1 MGRGNYLP
9 NTDKPYRMVYI
20 DYPIFEDDA
29 EEHDSLDNIWNGW
42 YEDLKESIKYFLPK
56 SFIDPTNK
64 KWDSNDTIIISENK
78 LFKVCLAD
86 NDYSIAVI
94 LMVNEDAPSFAEA
107 NIDKVFD
114 KIAYGLWELYE
125 VRIRC
130 GAWTSG
136 DYFPNKYK
144 RVSVYD
150 NGGKTAD
157 RYTVSIIGENWNEN
171 YIYGMNDMPFHPA
184 FGFSQ
189 FVGENLQPNKNWG
202 KKIRLIDL
210 NKDVLR
216 AIEQRMP
223 NG

>member
-9 NTDKPYRMVYI
+9 NTDKPYRMIYI
-20 DYPIFEDDA
+20 EYPDSAYLDDI
-29 EEHDSLDNIWNGW
+29 EYDMGMW
-42 YEDLKESIKYFLPK
+42 YEDLKGNIRFLLPK
-56 SFIDPTNK
+56 SFNDPTDK
-64 KWDSNDTIIISENK
+64 HLDNDVSIIISENK

-86 NDYSIAVI
+86 NEYSIAVI
-94 LMVNEDAPSFAEA
+94 IIVNEDSPAFAEA

-114 KIAYGLWELYE
+114 KLAYDLWEMYE
-125 VRIRC
+125 VRTRC

-136 DYFPNKYK
+136 EYFPNKFK
-144 RVSVYD
+144 KVSVYD

-157 RYTVSIIGENWNEN
+157 RYTVSIQGKKWNEN

-210 NKDVLR
+210 NKDVLQ
-216 AIEQRMP
+216 AIEQRI
-223 NG
+223 

>member
-9 NTDKPYRMVYI
+9 NTDNPYRLVYVE
-20 DYPIFEDDA
+20 YPDSAYLDDV
-29 EEHDSLDNIWNGW
+29 EYDMGMW
-42 YEDLKESIKYFLPK
+42 YEDLKENIKSILPK
-56 SFIDPTNK
+56 SFSDSINK

-86 NDYSIAVI
+86 NEHSIAVI
-94 LMVNEDAPSFAEA
+94 LMVNEDSPSFAEA

-114 KIAYGLWELYE
+114 KLAYDLWEMYE
-125 VRIRC
+125 LRIRC

-136 DYFPNKYK
+136 EYFPNKYK
-144 RVSVYD
+144 KVSVYD
-150 NGGKTAD
+150 NGGKTYD
-157 RYTVSIIGENWNEN
+157 RYTVSISGEKWNEN

-189 FVGENLQPNKNWG
+189 FVGENLEPNKNWG

-210 NKDVLR
+210 NKDVLS
-216 AIEQRMP
+216 AIEQRM
-223 NG
+223 